1 MEPAREAK
9 VTAAI
14 DPSMIDEAA
23 LAELVLDD
31 ARESLATSR
40 AAIELLEQRVAG
52 RIE

>member
-1 MEPAREAK
+1 MEPAHEAK

-23 LAELVLDD
+23 LAELLLDD

-40 AAIELLEQRVAG
+40 AVLELLEERSAG